1 MADGS
6 RTERERGS
14 AQGDDAVVAFRTEA
28 SRAQG
33 RLVRLGGA
41 VDDILQRHDYPD
53 AVSEVLGE
61 ALALTAMLGSVLR
74 PNGKLILQTKS
85 DGPLGLLAVNFFSP
99 GRMRAL
105 ASFDAKRLGDLS
117 GPSRVHQGRLL
128 GSGHLALTI
137 DPGGEEVRYQGIV
150 GLTNQSLTQAAHAY
164 FHQSE
169 QIPTYL
175 RLAVA
180 RHSEPATGKG
190 WRWRAG
196 GLLLQQLPSDVA
208 RARSGTAEE
217 AGEGLLGEDQEDWQR
232 ARLLASTVEDHELT
246 DPTLPPDRLLY
257 RLFHEEGVRVFTP
270 LPIESYCG
278 CSRERVDALLRGFG
292 TDELSDMRE
301 PDGGVTVTCE
311 YCNAKYRF
319 TPDEVAGFSH

>member
-6 RTERERGS
+6 RAGRERGS
-14 AQGDDAVVAFRTEA
+14 TPSDNTVMAFRTEA
-28 SRAQG
+28 SRTQG

-41 VDDILQRHDYPD
+41 VDDILRRHDYPD

-85 DGPLGLLAVNFFSP
+85 DGPLGLIAVNFFSP

-105 ASFDAKRLGDLS
+105 ATFNSGRLAELS
-117 GPSRVHQGRLL
+117 SGGRVHQGRLL

-137 DPGGEEVRYQGIV
+137 DPGGEEVRTQGIV
-150 GLTNQSLTQAAHAY
+150 ALANQSLTQAAHAY

-169 QIPTYL
+169 QIPTFI

-180 RHSEPATGKG
+180 RHSAPGSGKG
-190 WRWRAG
+190 WHWRAG
-196 GLLLQQLPSDVA
+196 GLLLQQLPSDV
-208 RARSGTAEE
+208 RE
-217 AGEGLLGEDQEDWQR
+217 AAKGEDIGEGLLGEEQEDWQR

-246 DPTLPPDRLLY
+246 DPTLAPERLLY
-257 RLFHEEGVRVFTP
+257 RLFHEEGVRAFTP
-270 LPIESYCG
+270 LPIEAHCG
-278 CSRERVDALLRGFG
+278 CSRERVNALLRGFG

-319 TPDEVAGFSH
+319 TSDEVAGFSQ